1 MTPNLGSTLCLQ
13 CGLCCDGS
21 LFSDVELANDRE
33 ASRLELSG
41 VNIEEADEDEQHPL
55 LLQPCTALRGMKCSI
70 YKARPECCRTF
81 ECQLLQQ
88 VSRGITSP
96 KKAMTVIR
104 KAQRRI
110 AKIET
115 LLSDLGHPKSP
126 LPLKERYFEAS
137 LSSFPKG
144 SPLFQKSAALRR
156 AMNSLERII
165 HDSFLQI

>member
-21 LFSDVELANDRE
+21 LFADVELANDRE
-33 ASRLELSG
+33 ASRLELCG
-41 VNIEEADEDEQHPL
+41 VDVDDPDEDEQHPL
-55 LLQPCTALRGMKCSI
+55 LLQPCAALKGTKCSI
-70 YKARPECCRTF
+70 YSARPECCRTF

-88 VSRGITSP
+88 VSRGIASP
-96 KKAMTVIR
+96 KKAINVIR

-110 AKIET
+110 ALIET
-115 LLSDLGHPKSP
+115 LLSDLGHPSSS

-137 LSSFPKG
+137 LLSFPKG
-144 SPLFQKSAALRR
+144 SPLFQKAAALRR